1 MSTVSLENKTILV
14 TGAAGFIGSNL
25 VKRIYQEAPSATVI
39 GIDPV
44 HFGVVFVVWM
54 CIGTITPPFGSDLFI
69 ACGVAKISAASA
81 FKRIWPFVIIYVAV
95 VVLIMA
101 FPDLV
106 TFLPKL
112 LKLM

>member
-1 MSTVSLENKTILV
+1 MFYGLFSIFMFFLGMFMSVSPALVIL
-14 TGAAGFIGSNL
+14 TPILAPAAT
-25 VKRIYQEAPSATVI
+25 AI

-81 FKRIWPFVIIYVAV
+81 FKRIWPFVIIYVAA
-95 VVLIMA
+95 VVLIMV